1 MATLLK
7 FDVYGTRML
16 AEHDRSGWRLWRLGN
31 EGKRFPLHI
40 AVPDF
45 VDESEIGQYL
55 DDLFHE
61 AATPAHPCV
70 RRLEEWR

>member
-1 MATLLK
+1 MLARIRL
-7 FDVYGTRML
+7 DVYGTPML
-16 AEHDRSGWRLWRLGN
+16 AEHDGTGWRLFETGTD
-31 EGKRFPLHI
+31 GKRRELNI

-45 VDESEIGQYL
+45 IGEAEIDQYL

-70 RRLEEWR
+70 LRIRE